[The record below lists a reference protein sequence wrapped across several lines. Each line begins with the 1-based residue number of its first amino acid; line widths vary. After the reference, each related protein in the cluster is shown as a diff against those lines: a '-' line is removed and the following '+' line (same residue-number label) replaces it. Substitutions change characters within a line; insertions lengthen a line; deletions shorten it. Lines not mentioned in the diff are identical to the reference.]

1 MTVLGLG
8 AGLALESVL
17 GKTVLFEA
25 RAYPILGFATSSFTN
40 AIGSAYLIDADAQLH
55 LAQLF
60 GAVGLSLGYS
70 FRYQVW
76 NVNASNFF
84 PDAAD
89 ALFDYKGRHHLFR
102 MGVNW

>member
-1 MTVLGLG
+1 MLGLG

-55 LAQLF
+55 LVQLF

-76 NVNASNFF
+76 NVNASNFL
-84 PDAAD
+84 PDIAD

-102 MGVNW
+102 VGLNW